1 MAVKAPRLSRV
12 PVWIWRALM
21 ARVAPGELKRF
32 SAEPIEAVNYTV
44 DVDYVGAGMP
54 QQRLDVI
61 APRDISVPLPVYI
74 YFHGGGWTSGD
85 KAALT
90 RYGAS
95 QALAGMV
102 VVNVNYRT
110 APRFHMHHMLSDA
123 TAVSAW
129 VVEHIADFGG
139 DPRTIILGGD
149 SAGGQIAAL
158 LAATTSHPELA
169 EHYGLEPAL
178 AASSVRGVVQ
188 HCSIVDFSVI
198 FERGFILGLGFVRM
212 LLPGRGKGESLH
224 AAARYLS
231 PIEWVDATFP
241 PVLVT
246 TSRKDFFYRA
256 NLNFIDALIRHGVTV
271 EALIDD
277 EAPHTWQ
284 QDSRHP
290 GSSAVY
296 ERLSRFVHSVSRST
310 QSAPA

>member
-1 MAVKAPRLSRV
+1 MAISAPRLSRV
-12 PVWIWRALM
+12 PVWMWRALM
-21 ARVAPGELKRF
+21 ARLAPGELKRF
-32 SAEPIEAVNYTV
+32 SAQPIEAVNYTM
-44 DVDYVGAGMP
+44 DIDYVGAGMP

-90 RYGAS
+90 RYCAS

-102 VVNVNYRT
+102 VVNVNYRM

-123 TAVSAW
+123 TAVAAW
-129 VVEHIADFGG
+129 VVANIADFGG
-139 DPRTIILGGD
+139 DPHAVVVGGD

-158 LAATTSHPELA
+158 LAATSSQPELA
-169 EHYGLEPAL
+169 AHYGLEPAL
-178 AASSVRGVVQ
+178 ATSAVRGVVQ

-198 FERGFILGLGFVRM
+198 FERGFILSLGFVKM
-212 LLPGRGKGESLH
+212 LLPRLGKGESLH
-224 AAARYLS
+224 EAARFLS
-231 PIEWVDATFP
+231 PIEWVGAAFP

-256 NLNFIDALIRHGVTV
+256 NLNFIDALTRHGVAV
-271 EALIDD
+271 DSLIDD

-296 ERLSRFVHSVSRST
+296 SRLQRFVHSVGRSP
-310 QSAPA
+310 QIAPA